1 MTIKLPPL
9 PDPSF
14 ELVWLQDRGLYK
26 VTKPN
31 IGDTYVYTAD
41 QMQAY
46 AIAAIE
52 AYKQQQGEAVAWML
66 PSEEGC
72 DSAFRDHATVQVCT
86 GNKWEGWIPLY
97 THPASAQQANRD
109 PLHDDIQ
116 SVLFEVEQA
125 VENGCCPWQIEAAF
139 EAYEAAQRLQQPA
152 HGIGGEK

>member
-52 AYKQQQGEAVAWML
+52 AYKQQAKQEPVGRVVWAADVPNTFKEVRWSDPFAPPV
-66 PSEEGC
+66 G
-72 DSAFRDHATVQVCT
+72 TV
-86 GNKWEGWIPLY
+86 LY
-97 THPASAQQANRD
+97 THPAQKSNRD

-139 EAYEAAQRLQQPA
+139 ETYEAAQRLQQPA